1 MAIRV
6 KDYQLTNHNI
16 EGFFKEVQNELK
28 EHPVIIVTTQNAS
41 IGKWGMA
48 RLWRSWMSTTADY
61 MAANGCIMP
70 LMLKFDGGHY
80 GKRPFNK
87 GDAHELFTCQHLGVD
102 AAGIRLSWAKK
113 DHDGMRAAT
122 KGERFNALF
131 KHEIWATERGII
143 LFKPRG
149 SEYDKLEQEQNK

>member
-1 MAIRV
+1 MKEYR
-6 KDYQLTNHNI
+6 LTKYNREDFNREI
-16 EGFFKEVQNELK
+16 DQELEK
-28 EHPVIIVTTQNAS
+28 NSVLIVATQNAS

-48 RLWRSWMSTTADY
+48 RLWRSWMSSTADF

-70 LMLKFDGGHY
+70 LMIKFDGGHY

-87 GDAHELFTCQHLGVD
+87 SDAHELFTCQHLGVD
-102 AAGIRLSWAKK
+102 AAGVRLSWAKK

-149 SEYDKLEQEQNK
+149 SEYEKLEQEQNQ